1 MLPSYAGQT
10 GSLEFGTPAPLAG
23 RRKQAFIA
31 IADNGGSPEGG
42 TALNMD
48 DTPTMLLKRSQPSTP
63 GSPTTIGGVKARTL
77 ISATAL
83 ATTIL
88 LITVGLI
95 GTAGRTAPTMPSAT
109 RRELSDHR
117 ELVEEAVVAAT
128 TLKAEPTE
136 PSAVE
141 EEVHRLTKTVSRV
154 EAALD
159 ALTAKQLNDTASLT
173 RQLAALRL
181 LRKTSSLPAAAKQPA
196 AAAVVHPPAPK
207 PATSEVHVWFVY
219 DANAYLGDAVELYW
233 LSGNESER
241 WYTTIPSGKRVE
253 EVTFPGACWRARTS
267 RERGGHHLISYCANA
282 QKEQVVKIQPQDKVS
297 LDFHYPSGAALAA
310 AGGLSPVRATV
321 YQLTNVSTTE
331 METLIGYVA
340 PGGHLT
346 TSAKAGTHYRVRDSR
361 SRRVLIDSMAAG
373 HEAEQHIDISATQVS
388 LEFSL
393 SGGENGDNKPGSG
406 AAIYWTWGRV
416 GSFAREHLY
425 AELRYDDNGKPPV
438 PLVVASPPG
447 EQWLVRRASRPGE
460 GAAESAETLLL
471 NVVARAAPAVQR
483 YEIVLP
489 KPGAAPSA
497 PGSSFKKLAAFGGSV
512 V

>member
-95 GTAGRTAPTMPSAT
+95 GTAGRTATMPSAT

-128 TLKAEPTE
+128 TLKDEPTKS
-136 PSAVE
+136 SAVE

-173 RQLAALRL
+173 RQLALEL
-181 LRKTSSLPAAAKQPA
+181 
-196 AAAVVHPPAPK
+196 AP
-207 PATSEVHVWFVY
+207 
-219 DANAYLGDAVELYW
+219 
-233 LSGNESER
+233 ER
-241 WYTTIPSGKRVE
+241 
-253 EVTFPGACWRARTS
+253 
-267 RERGGHHLISYCANA
+267 
-282 QKEQVVKIQPQDKVS
+282 D
-297 LDFHYPSGAALAA
+297 
-310 AGGLSPVRATV
+310 
-321 YQLTNVSTTE
+321 
-331 METLIGYVA
+331 
-340 PGGHLT
+340 
-346 TSAKAGTHYRVRDSR
+346 DS
-361 SRRVLIDSMAAG
+361 
-373 HEAEQHIDISATQVS
+373 
-388 LEFSL
+388 
-393 SGGENGDNKPGSG
+393 
-406 AAIYWTWGRV
+406 
-416 GSFAREHLY
+416 
-425 AELRYDDNGKPPV
+425 
-438 PLVVASPPG
+438 
-447 EQWLVRRASRPGE
+447 
-460 GAAESAETLLL
+460 
-471 NVVARAAPAVQR
+471 
-483 YEIVLP
+483 
-489 KPGAAPSA
+489 
-497 PGSSFKKLAAFGGSV
+497 
-512 V
+512 